1 MQASYKW
8 KVIVIGEPT
17 VGKTTLMLQYT
28 ERKFHELYIPT
39 VGVQVSVK
47 QVPIKIEKTKE
58 KKMIELNIWDIAGH
72 IKFQNIRKIFY
83 EGAHA
88 FLLLYDLTNKATY
101 EGTSFW
107 YDDLTKKIGKQYGI
121 LIGNK
126 KDLHKERVISEE
138 EGKELATNLNLDFI
152 ETSAKTG
159 ENVNESFE
167 MITHKLLKLYEEK

>member
-8 KVIVIGEPT
+8 KVITIGEPT

-58 KKMIELNIWDIAGH
+58 KKLIELNIWDVAGH
-72 IKFQNIRKIFY
+72 IKFQNIRKVFY

-88 FLLLYDLTNKATY
+88 FLLLYDLTNKASYDGISYWY
-101 EGTSFW
+101 E
-107 YDDLTKKIGKQYGI
+107 DLTKIIGKQYGI

-126 KDLHKERVISEE
+126 KDLQKERVITEE
-138 EGKELATNLNLDFI
+138 EGIELATNLNLDFM

-159 ENVNESFE
+159 ENVNDVFE
-167 MITHKLLKLYEEK
+167 ILTQNLLKMHGEK